1 METLEELKNMLDKKK
16 FELFVILKKQDKRR
30 NLNYKKDNEL
40 LLIYEIMELNKLIKE
55 KNGKK

>member
-1 METLEELKNMLDKKK
+1 METLEELKSILDKKK

-30 NLNYKKDNEL
+30 NLNYKKDMEL

>member
-30 NLNYKKDNEL
+30 NLNYKKDMEL

>member
-1 METLEELKNMLDKKK
+1 METLEELKSMLDKKK

-30 NLNYKKDNEL
+30 NLNYKKDMEL